1 MVDYTVAGVEGGAC
15 APRGFRA
22 AGVASGLVPGA
33 NLDLAL
39 VVSQQPAVAV
49 GRLTAHRFASAP
61 VRWTR
66 ACLEDGRARAVLLH
80 CGAAN
85 AATGPRGD
93 DDAAALAAAAAR
105 ALGCT
110 PGEVLLLGT
119 GRVGVRL
126 DLAAATDGVEQAAG
140 NLTRRGSA
148 DVGRA
153 LTALG
158 GAVREQAA
166 AVAWSE
172 GEVRIGAVAKTSAP
186 FAPAF
191 ATTLAVLTTDASASQ
206 PVLEAALTRTVA
218 RSFERVLVD
227 QHPGIGDAV
236 VLLANGTAAAPP
248 LVEGSEGAAAFE
260 AALGHLC
267 ESLAEGL
274 AMRVPGTRKLL
285 VVTVHGAA
293 SHADALGAARA
304 VAGSVAVRVALA
316 AGVAAWPA
324 VLDALGGTTVGL
336 APSRVGI
343 RFGPVT
349 VVAGGRLAPH
359 DEGAASAV
367 AAKSQVDLAVDLGV
381 GGVAATV
388 TTTDLPS
395 EALERMAVPFEPD
408 PEPEPD
414 QAEADA
420 APDAEADTAP
430 DGDESP
436 EPPEASDPGPDL
448 AALDAPGA
456 DPEDTG

>member
-22 AGVASGLVPGA
+22 AGVACGLVPGVGP
-33 NLDLAL
+33 DLAL
-39 VVSQQPAVAV
+39 IVSQQPAVAV

-66 ACLEDGRARAVLLH
+66 ACLDGGRARAVVLH

-93 DDAAALAAAAAR
+93 DDAAALAATAGR
-105 ALGCT
+105 ALGCEA
-110 PGEVLLLGT
+110 GEVLVLGT
-119 GRVGVRL
+119 GRVGVPL
-126 DLAAATDGVEQAAG
+126 DLGAAADGVEQAAG
-140 NLTRRGSA
+140 NLTRRGSV
-148 DVGRA
+148 DVARA

-191 ATTLAVLTTDASASQ
+191 ATTLAVLTTDAGASQ
-206 PVLEAALTRTVA
+206 AVLAAALTRTVA

-293 SHADALGAARA
+293 SHADALDAARA
-304 VAGSVAVRVALA
+304 VASSVALRVALA

-324 VLDALGGTTVGL
+324 VLDALGGLQPSSVRL
-336 APSRVGI
+336 QPSRVGI

-349 VVAGGRLAPH
+349 LVAGGRLAPH
-359 DEGAASAV
+359 DEGAAAAV

-381 GGVAATV
+381 GGAAATV
-388 TTTDLPS
+388 TTTDLPA
-395 EALERMAVPFEPD
+395 EALLRLALDPAPQPAPTPAEEGPAGGTEAAAVDDQPPD
-408 PEPEPD
+408 PPEPSPDLVALEAGED
-414 QAEADA
+414 Q
-420 APDAEADTAP
+420 
-430 DGDESP
+430 G
-436 EPPEASDPGPDL
+436 GPDDGP
-448 AALDAPGA
+448 A
-456 DPEDTG
+456 

>member
-1 MVDYTVAGVEGGAC
+1 M
-15 APRGFRA
+15 
-22 AGVASGLVPGA
+22 
-33 NLDLAL
+33 
-39 VVSQQPAVAV
+39 
-49 GRLTAHRFASAP
+49 
-61 VRWTR
+61 
-66 ACLEDGRARAVLLH
+66 
-80 CGAAN
+80 
-85 AATGPRGD
+85 
-93 DDAAALAAAAAR
+93 
-105 ALGCT
+105 
-110 PGEVLLLGT
+110 LLLGT
-119 GRVGVRL
+119 GRVGVPL
-126 DLAAATDGVEQAAG
+126 DLGAATDGVEQAAG

-172 GEVRIGAVAKTSAP
+172 GEVRIGAVAKASAP

-218 RSFERVLVD
+218 RSFERILVD

-267 ESLAEGL
+267 ETLAEGL

-304 VAGSVAVRVALA
+304 IAGSVALRVALA
-316 AGVAAWPA
+316 AGIAAWPA
-324 VLDALGGTTVGL
+324 VLDALGGTSVGL
-336 APSRVGI
+336 QPSRVGI

-381 GGVAATV
+381 GAAAATV
-388 TTTDLPS
+388 TTTDLPA
-395 EALERMAVPFEPD
+395 EALEYMAIPLD
-408 PEPEPD
+408 PEPAPEPEA
-414 QAEADA
+414 AEAEVPGTAATDA
-420 APDAEADTAP
+420 ADVAEEEP
-430 DGDESP
+430 P
-436 EPPEASDPGPDL
+436 EPPDPSPDL
-448 AALDAPGA
+448 VALDTPGQE
-456 DPEDTG
+456 PEGG